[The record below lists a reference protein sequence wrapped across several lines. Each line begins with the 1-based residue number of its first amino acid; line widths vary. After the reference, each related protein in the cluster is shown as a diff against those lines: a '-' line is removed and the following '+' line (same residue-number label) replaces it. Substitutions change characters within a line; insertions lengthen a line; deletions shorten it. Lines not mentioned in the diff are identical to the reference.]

1 MFTFKSVQYMLP
13 KALSRPQSLV
23 VLKRSLITFKQI
35 PRISIKQRSDSILG
49 QRSNIHIYQK
59 RHASDLK
66 AVNINESNNNSEDRS
81 KKIKNVVVLGL
92 MILMPILCFQLG
104 NWQYRRLHWKKEL
117 IYKLKD
123 RLNAPPLDV
132 SKLVI
137 PKDKKDFEAFAELED
152 NLEFTKYRLRG
163 KFVHNEELFVGP
175 RVNDDVKGYFV
186 YTPFIINSEGPN
198 KGKKVMV
205 ERGFVSE
212 KNITP
217 QSRFDGKLSDL
228 ALPMNEVEIICTLR
242 RKVKPGNLAL
252 ENEKD
257 IRLLVYA
264 DVQDMAK
271 RTDSYP
277 VYFQQLED
285 MTDKPYRK
293 FSENEDTVSNQKS
306 SSLWKFWSKG
316 SMKQDQSTS
325 DLTSAHNGS
334 QDQEEYHEF
343 TKGQFIRNGVPLG
356 AVPEVSL
363 RNNHLEYMV
372 TWYSL
377 ALVSSVLIFFVVRKK
392 KINPLQEKLRHAKRF
407 Q

>member
-1 MFTFKSVQYMLP
+1 MFAFRSLQALQRAGVL
-13 KALSRPQSLV
+13 ALSRRSLV
-23 VLKRSLITFKQI
+23 NANQAPAVRHATIT
-35 PRISIKQRSDSILG
+35 SILTARSG
-49 QRSNIHIYQK
+49 LQLSQRHYST
-59 RHASDLK
+59 DLK

-81 KKIKNVVVLGL
+81 KKIKNIIVLGL
-92 MILMPILCFQLG
+92 MILMPLLCFRLG

-132 SKLVI
+132 SKIVI
-137 PKDKKDFEAFAELED
+137 PKDKQDLEAFAELED
-152 NLEFTKYRLRG
+152 NLEFTKYKLRG
-163 KFVHNEELFVGP
+163 KFVHEEELFVGP
-175 RVNDDVKGYFV
+175 RINDDVKGYYIYAPFV
-186 YTPFIINSEGPN
+186 ITSDGPN

-217 QSRFDGKLSDL
+217 QSRFAGKLSEL
-228 ALPMNEVEIICTLR
+228 SLPMNEVEIICTLR

-264 DVQDMAK
+264 DVQDMAR

-285 MTDKPYRK
+285 MTDKPYKIVARSQDNGAATTRGK
-293 FSENEDTVSNQKS
+293 GL
-306 SSLWKFWSKG
+306 LWNFW
-316 SMKQDQSTS
+316 
-325 DLTSAHNGS
+325 LNGS
-334 QDQEEYHEF
+334 KKEGEKATISKQKVIENQEYHEF
-343 TKGQFIRNGVPLG
+343 TKGQFIRNGVPIG
-356 AVPEVSL
+356 AVPEVNL

-392 KINPLQEKLRHAKRF
+392 KVNPLQEKLKHAKKF

>member
-1 MFTFKSVQYMLP
+1 MFAFRSLQALQRAGVL
-13 KALSRPQSLV
+13 ALSRRSLV
-23 VLKRSLITFKQI
+23 NANQAPAIRHATIT
-35 PRISIKQRSDSILG
+35 SILTARSG
-49 QRSNIHIYQK
+49 LQLSQRHYST
-59 RHASDLK
+59 DLK

-81 KKIKNVVVLGL
+81 KKIKNIIVLGL
-92 MILMPILCFQLG
+92 MILMPLLCFRLG

-132 SKLVI
+132 SKIVI
-137 PKDKKDFEAFAELED
+137 PKDKQDLEAFAELED
-152 NLEFTKYRLRG
+152 NLEFTKYKLRG
-163 KFVHNEELFVGP
+163 KFVHEEELFVGP
-175 RVNDDVKGYFV
+175 RINDDVKGYYIYAPFV
-186 YTPFIINSEGPN
+186 ITSDGPN

-217 QSRFDGKLSDL
+217 QSRFAGKLSEL
-228 ALPMNEVEIICTLR
+228 SLPMNEVEIICTLR

-264 DVQDMAK
+264 DVQDMAR

-285 MTDKPYRK
+285 MTDKPYKIVARSQDNGAATTRGK
-293 FSENEDTVSNQKS
+293 GL
-306 SSLWKFWSKG
+306 LWNFW
-316 SMKQDQSTS
+316 
-325 DLTSAHNGS
+325 LNGS
-334 QDQEEYHEF
+334 KKEGEKATISKQKVIENQEYHEF
-343 TKGQFIRNGVPLG
+343 TKGQFIRNGVPIG
-356 AVPEVSL
+356 AVPEVNL

-392 KINPLQEKLRHAKRF
+392 KVNPLQEKLKHAKKF

>member
-1 MFTFKSVQYMLP
+1 MFAFRSLQALQRAGVL
-13 KALSRPQSLV
+13 ALSRRSLV
-23 VLKRSLITFKQI
+23 NANQAPAIRHATIT
-35 PRISIKQRSDSILG
+35 SILTARSG
-49 QRSNIHIYQK
+49 LQLSQRHYST
-59 RHASDLK
+59 DLK

-81 KKIKNVVVLGL
+81 KKIKNIIVLGL
-92 MILMPILCFQLG
+92 MILMPLLCFRLG

-132 SKLVI
+132 SKIVI
-137 PKDKKDFEAFAELED
+137 PKDKQDLEAFAELED
-152 NLEFTKYRLRG
+152 NLEFTKYKLRG
-163 KFVHNEELFVGP
+163 KFVHEEELFVGP
-175 RVNDDVKGYFV
+175 RINDDVKGYYIYAPFV
-186 YTPFIINSEGPN
+186 ITSDGPN

-217 QSRFDGKLSDL
+217 QSRFAGKLSEL
-228 ALPMNEVEIICTLR
+228 SLPMNEVEIICTLR

-264 DVQDMAK
+264 DVQDMAR

-285 MTDKPYRK
+285 MTDKPYKIVARSQDNGAATTRGK
-293 FSENEDTVSNQKS
+293 GL
-306 SSLWKFWSKG
+306 LWNFW
-316 SMKQDQSTS
+316 
-325 DLTSAHNGS
+325 LNGS
-334 QDQEEYHEF
+334 KKEGEKATISKQKVIENQEYHEF
-343 TKGQFIRNGVPLG
+343 TKGQFIRNGVPIG
-356 AVPEVSL
+356 AVPEVNL

-392 KINPLQEKLRHAKRF
+392 KVNPLQQKLKHAKKF